1 MYGVSM
7 TSQLKKLLVRIPL
20 IYALVDAVNS
30 SNPSRTRKWVL
41 TEFLR
46 RIVTLNQPRIATM
59 FLSYPRSGNHL
70 VRFVVEYCSGRP
82 TLGFRDH
89 ENFFTPQSMH
99 DNPIFLRDQSIQI
112 KDPRPILI
120 KRHTPDFQ
128 PEKLLFLVRNPVIA
142 ILSHLGR
149 DLNEIPEN
157 ELLRE
162 ANLFMENCF
171 FYRDFSRGNKMLF
184 CLEDI
189 LKAPVPQLSRLL
201 EFLEIE
207 NFREK
212 LNGLESNLDMAE
224 RVLQRPAAPNISEKF
239 KESIPNSYD
248 SLRRYFNARRQDL
261 AALGLNYEY

>member
-1 MYGVSM
+1 MISY
-7 TSQLKKLLVRIPL
+7 LKKQLVKIPL
-20 IYALVDAVNS
+20 IYALVDTGNS

-41 TEFLR
+41 MEFLR
-46 RIVTLNQPRIATM
+46 RAVSWNQPKIATM

-89 ENFFTPQSMH
+89 ENFFTPQSLH
-99 DNPIFLRDQSIQI
+99 DNPIFLRDLSIQI

-120 KRHTPDFQ
+120 KRHTPDFP

-149 DLNEIPEN
+149 DLIEIPED

-162 ANLFMENCF
+162 ANLFMENCY
-171 FYRDFSRGNKMLF
+171 FYRDFSGDNKMLF

-189 LKAPVPQLSRLL
+189 LSAPVPQLSRLL

-207 NFREK
+207 NFGEK
-212 LNGLESNLDMAE
+212 LRGLKANLDVAE
-224 RVLQRPAAPNISEKF
+224 RVLQRPAAPNISGKF
-239 KESIPNSYD
+239 KDSIPNSYAC
-248 SLRRYFNARRQDL
+248 LRKYFEDRRQDL
-261 AALGLNYEY
+261 TALGLNYDY